1 MDTFECI
8 KTKLDVRDRTHIE
21 NNSSTSPCT
30 TTTDSNITTIIII
43 KVTIPA
49 TIINLLDDPDP
60 EYWDGL

>member
-1 MDTFECI
+1 MYQNQARCKRPHPHREQ
-8 KTKLDVRDRTHIE
+8 LLYVL
-21 NNSSTSPCT
+21 PCT